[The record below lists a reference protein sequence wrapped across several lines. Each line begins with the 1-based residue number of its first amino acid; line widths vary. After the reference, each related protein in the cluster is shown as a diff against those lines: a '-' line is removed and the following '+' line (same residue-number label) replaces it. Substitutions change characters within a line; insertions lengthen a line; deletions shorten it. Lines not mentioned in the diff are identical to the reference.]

1 MSKIVDIQAV
11 RHLRTAAT
19 SLCANA
25 TDGKKG
31 GDARYANQQLNVKE
45 EIFRSILL
53 LDLGA
58 QHARLLME
66 QISDQSRRRIFEAQI
81 ATIEQLLQIVRQK
94 ALKL

>member
-11 RHLRTAAT
+11 RHLRAAAT

-25 TDGKKG
+25 PDGKEG